1 MLVLVIDNTTSNALA
16 FIMHAKLLRVLAH
29 HDQVERQ
36 EHDLCERDLEPH
48 FEPESSKEQQEAKCQ
63 KDVNEDIHMMVK
75 PSKFHGKDNTTP

>member
-1 MLVLVIDNTTSNALA
+1 MQ
-16 FIMHAKLLRVLAH
+16 AKLLKVLAH

-48 FEPESSKEQQEAKCQ
+48 FEPESSEEEQEAKCQ
-63 KDVNEDIHMMVK
+63 KDANKDICMMVK